1 MKVNE
6 ISSLEN
12 NGFSSTNKYFARFIW
27 VYKIIVEKIHAWK
40 YTNFVFFYENV
51 NNYLVQQR
59 NGNIS
64 IQIFENLNYLNKN
77 IVSAYFTREKAEKI
91 GKNKM

>member
-6 ISSLEN
+6 ISSVEN
-12 NGFSSTNKYFARFIW
+12 NGFSSTKYFARFIW

-51 NNYLVQQR
+51 NNYLVQLR

-64 IQIFENLNYLNKN
+64 IQIFENLSYLNKN
-77 IVSAYFTREKAEKI
+77 IVSAYFTPEKAEKI